1 MANVDFTEEKENFR
15 SAKYGKDVRESLIS
29 IAEAVETACNNQLI
43 TVDITLSHAGQGAE
57 AKAVGDAIDE
67 LRGAISDITVGGVDA
82 VVEQWL
88 DDHPEATTTVQDGS
102 ITSEK
107 LTSALYLQTLNNYV
121 TPQMFGAKGDG
132 STDDHDAIASMFAS
146 DNKVFYFPAG
156 TYLLSSNLTVN
167 KSGILIYGFGRENSI
182 IKMASGVSVTFASPR
197 VDIES
202 IGFNGGVG
210 VVTNSYRLNFTS
222 CAFENSAKG
231 IQLNNGYINHLL
243 NCTVLH
249 NTIGIDLN
257 DSSYETIIENCVVD
271 QNKGIGI
278 LVRGTVTGAIIKN
291 NTIEGNQTTSGDGFG
306 IVIYCNY
313 ASLLIDSNWFEA
325 NGKNTSVASADIL
338 PVGSYYQSDVAD
350 VITFA
355 KTLFTYSSAYN
366 NRGKIVISNNN
377 FVYTKFGV
385 ICTGDNTKYQI
396 TGNAFR
402 GVKNHGNQPVTISSR
417 FLYSNEYDIHTNSV
431 HNPADTSIDT
441 EMQGGVNG
449 TYIFTT
455 LTYNSDKYIDVQ
467 KKIIYNGEPL
477 YSEGGTTY
485 TEGFLRIGNM
495 VFINYQHTVTADDV
509 TNNYI
514 TPTVTFPTRAQSYE
528 NVPLLVSRQGGNDFM
543 TGLGVFNRLGQFALT
558 GEVKRGDSGINTT
571 ALASGQI
578 LRFHGFYV
586 CQ

>member
-1 MANVDFTEEKENFR
+1 MNNISKVNYNGVVSTVGIPVD
-15 SAKYGKDVRESLIS
+15 GVD
-29 IAEAVETACNNQLI
+29 EAVK
-43 TVDITLSHAGQGAE
+43 D
-57 AKAVGDAIDE
+57 
-67 LRGAISDITVGGVDA
+67 
-82 VVEQWL
+82 WL
-88 DDHPEATTTVQDGS
+88 DDHPEATTTVQDGA
-102 ITSEK
+102 ITESKFTEELK
-107 LTSALYLQTLNNYV
+107 LKTIKDYV
-121 TPQMFGAKGDG
+121 TPQMYGAKGDG
-132 STDDHDAIASMFAS
+132 ITDDTQALSLMLASE
-146 DNKVFYFPAG
+146 NKAFCFPAG
-156 TYLLSSNLTVN
+156 TYLLKSNLTIN
-167 KSGILIYGFGRENSI
+167 RSGIQLFGYGRENSI
-182 IKMASGVSVTFASPR
+182 IKMASGVSVTFSSPR

-210 VVTNSYRLNFTS
+210 VITSSYRLNFVN
-222 CAFENSAKG
+222 CAFENSEKG

-249 NTIGIDLN
+249 NTVGIDLN

-271 QNKGIGI
+271 QNGGIGI
-278 LVRGTVTGAIIKN
+278 LIRGTVTGAVIKN
-291 NTIEGNQTTSGDGFG
+291 NTIEGNQTINGSSVGDGFG
-306 IVIYCNY
+306 IIIYCNY
-313 ASLLIDSNWFEA
+313 ASLLIDSNWFES
-325 NGKNTSVASADIL
+325 NGKNTSVLSADIL
-338 PVGSYYQSDVAD
+338 PVGSYHQSDVAN

-449 TYIFTT
+449 TYVFTT

-467 KKIIYNGEPL
+467 KNIIYNGEPL

-485 TEGFLRIGNM
+485 TEGFLRVGNM
-495 VFINYQHTVTADDV
+495 VFINYQHTVTEDDV

-514 TPTVTFPTRAQSYE
+514 TPTLTFPTRAQSYE
-528 NVPLLVSRQGGNDFM
+528 NVPLLVSRQGGNDYM
-543 TGLGVFNRLGQFALT
+543 TGLGVFNRNGQFALT
-558 GEVKRGDSGINTT
+558 GEVKRGDTGINTT